1 MSHQLRSRLN
11 IAIAIL
17 ALGVMACTCGN
28 IASLV
33 ATPTPAPL
41 PTSAPLP
48 TVANTPAPVATKP
61 VIGEG
66 EGGGGG
72 IAAGEL
78 QAVNTNVVQ
87 RADGTWRLLGEVA
100 NGTEAAAVNVSLQIE
115 WFDASGQS
123 LGIDTTYLL
132 TNNVAPGETAP
143 FLYNIYDIGVPLVSF
158 TAAVI
163 DFTSSQDLTRATLG
177 LEHAA
182 FTIDDYG
189 DFHCTGELVNN
200 TNDPVLI
207 ESLAATILDNN
218 RALFSADSYWAVT
231 RYLEPGESTPYRI
244 SPLGA
249 EGTVVSDYFCYVYI
263 DAVVTE
269 PVPANAIAFQ
279 DTNGD
284 GDNSNDVSYFVDTLG
299 YSHLVGEVVNNGGEA
314 MNIQLIG
321 GLYDADGN
329 VIDVDYN
336 SVPVPLGPGEA
347 LPFDFTTFSAT
358 NYNAALRDGTASFT
372 VQVDPYWTY
381 AAITEYA
388 ALETRNGSAVEE
400 DGIITETVD
409 VVNTETFDVEYAY
422 VIAGVTDPAGQV
434 VGYSYATTDPIAA
447 GASVKTQ
454 ITIYV
459 DPALDS
465 SELKVNLVVKAPR
478 P

>member
-1 MSHQLRSRLN
+1 MTHQLRSRFS
-11 IAIAIL
+11 IAIAAL
-17 ALGVMACTCGN
+17 ALGIVACTCGSQLGGLT
-28 IASLV
+28 AT
-33 ATPTPAPL
+33 ATPPPIATAAPVVNTPPPAP
-41 PTSAPLP
+41 
-48 TVANTPAPVATKP
+48 TKP
-61 VIGEG
+61 VIGG
-66 EGGGGG
+66 GGGGGGG

-78 QAVNTNVVQ
+78 QVVNTNVVQ
-87 RADGTWRLLGEVA
+87 RADGGWRLLGEVA

-123 LGIDTTYLL
+123 LGTEVAYLL
-132 TNNVAPGETAP
+132 TTNIAPGETAP
-143 FLYNIYDIGVPLVSF
+143 FLHSIYDAGVPLASF
-158 TAAVI
+158 TATVI
-163 DFTSSQDLTRATLG
+163 DFTSSQDLTRAALD

-200 TNDPVLI
+200 TDGPVLI
-207 ESLAATILDNN
+207 EGLAASILDSN
-218 RALFSADSYWAVT
+218 RALFAIDSYWAVT

-249 EGTVVSDYFCYVYI
+249 EGAVVSDYFCYVYV
-263 DAVVTE
+263 DAVVAD
-269 PVPANAIAFQ
+269 PVAANAVAFK
-279 DTNGD
+279 DTDAD

-299 YSHLVGEVVNNGGEA
+299 YSHLVGEVVNNGDEV
-314 MNIQLIG
+314 MNVRLVG
-321 GLYDADGN
+321 GLYNAEGN

-336 SVPVPLGPGEA
+336 SVPVPLNPGET

-358 NYNAALRDGTASFT
+358 NYNAALRDETASFT

-381 AAITEYA
+381 AAISEYA

-409 VVNTETFDVEYAY
+409 VVNTQTFDVDYAY
-422 VIAGVTDPAGQV
+422 VVASVTDPSGQV
-434 VGYSYATTDPIAA
+434 VGYSFAATDPIAA
-447 GASVKTQ
+447 GATIKTQ

-459 DPALDS
+459 DPALDP
-465 SELKVNLVVKAPR
+465 SELKVNLVVKAPK